1 MITCKSN
8 YYNKILVFN
17 KNHSNKLSSKGEGTM
32 KKIMTFILAVMS
44 ILSISILFTGCGTQ
58 TVEDITGEYRWIEN
72 GKEKE
77 ENNKH
82 YYLLVLEKDTTYE
95 NKPAYE
101 LRFTEQRYNPDLDK
115 YYYVNNDFYIEAK
128 TLQSFDLESHTF
140 KLKDNNNIIL
150 DGVQY
155 KKISSKKVT
164 IDDTNFTDDKLI
176 QELVKI
182 PKFYEMDDTHIS
194 DPYSG
199 FTTELRKYIY
209 Y

>member
-17 KNHSNKLSSKGEGTM
+17 KNHSNKLSNKGEGTM

>member
-32 KKIMTFILAVMS
+32 KKIMTLILAVMS

-82 YYLLVLEKDTTYE
+82 YYLLVLEKDTKYE